1 MLPRHVRRRIRTT
14 RSGSFVDVTD
24 AHEPTP
30 APNEPAPSP
39 SPQGDRAID
48 DTIDRDAIDRDAI
61 DLDAIEADLDAVQL
75 ALGRLVDGIYWT
87 DEVTGAPIS
96 IEVLEADPLVR
107 RA

>member
-48 DTIDRDAIDRDAI
+48 DTIDRDAID
-61 DLDAIEADLDAVQL
+61 LDAIEADLDAVQL
-75 ALGRLVDGIYWT
+75 ALGRLVDGSYWT

>member
-1 MLPRHVRRRIRTT
+1 
-14 RSGSFVDVTD
+14 VTD

-48 DTIDRDAIDRDAI
+48 DTIDRDAI

-96 IEVLEADPLVR
+96 IKVLEADPLVR

>member
-39 SPQGDRAID
+39 SLQGDRAID
-48 DTIDRDAIDRDAI
+48 R
-61 DLDAIEADLDAVQL
+61 DAIEADLDAVQL